1 LEGTRYTVSDNWF
14 DTQIN
19 KLPYELTNAQ
29 IHAINDIRKDLASG
43 HPMNRL
49 LQGDVG
55 SGKTVIAG
63 LGMAIVIQSGAQ
75 AALMAPTGILAE
87 QHYQSMLNQFC
98 NAVEDTAILE
108 PSQVRLLTGDTSTSD
123 RQEISEGL
131 INGWIKLLIGTH
143 ALIEDPVKFQ
153 NLQMVVVDE
162 QHRFGV
168 KQRAALRM
176 KGNNPHLLVMTAT
189 PIPRS
194 LQLTIFGDLDVSLMD
209 EMPAGRRPIETQIF
223 FPMERERAYSLIHS
237 QVDSGFQAFIIYPLV
252 EQGENEETKAAVEE
266 QQRLQQEIFPDLK
279 VGLMH
284 GRMKPDEK
292 DSIMKAFKN
301 KEYDILVSTSVVEVG
316 IDIPNATVMLIE
328 GANRFGLAQL
338 HQFRG
343 RVGRGTAQS
352 YCILIPE
359 TEDAIENERLQVMTK
374 TNDGF
379 ELAEQDLLQRGP
391 GDFLGTRQ
399 AGFADLKMANL
410 SNIRLIEQARNFA
423 QQTFEQDPDLE
434 SEQHKLLRQ
443 ALEHFWPVSDG
454 VGDMS

>member
-1 LEGTRYTVSDNWF
+1 
-14 DTQIN
+14 
-19 KLPYELTNAQ
+19 
-29 IHAINDIRKDLASG
+29 
-43 HPMNRL
+43 
-49 LQGDVG
+49 
-55 SGKTVIAG
+55 
-63 LGMAIVIQSGAQ
+63 
-75 AALMAPTGILAE
+75 
-87 QHYQSMLNQFC
+87 
-98 NAVEDTAILE
+98 
-108 PSQVRLLTGDTSTSD
+108 
-123 RQEISEGL
+123 
-131 INGWIKLLIGTH
+131 
-143 ALIEDPVKFQ
+143 
-153 NLQMVVVDE
+153 
-162 QHRFGV
+162 
-168 KQRAALRM
+168 
-176 KGNNPHLLVMTAT
+176 
-189 PIPRS
+189 
-194 LQLTIFGDLDVSLMD
+194 
-209 EMPAGRRPIETQIF
+209 
-223 FPMERERAYSLIHS
+223 
-237 QVDSGFQAFIIYPLV
+237 
-252 EQGENEETKAAVEE
+252 
-266 QQRLQQEIFPDLK
+266 
-279 VGLMH
+279 MH

-292 DSIMKAFKN
+292 DTIMKAFKN

-343 RVGRGTAQS
+343 RVGRGSAQS

-359 TEDAIENERLQVMTK
+359 TEDAIENERLLVMTK

-379 ELAEQDLLQRGP
+379 ELAEHDLQQRGP